1 MKIAAR
7 FVLSA
12 FALVLAGSA
21 HATLVVSDFLTPG
34 DHLLVTDSATGL
46 QWLTPVYTRNHDYD
60 DSFVQSIIATYGF
73 AYASETQ
80 VIDMIDQNFNN
91 PPLDPGTY
99 AGYQD
104 AAAFLN
110 IFGIAANTVCEV
122 SGDHPPFH
130 PCPRTQGL
138 TSTSS
143 SPGTHDGVG
152 MLYVFNGNASYGY
165 LIEQNAWLDTGSTD
179 PQVGSWLVRSI
190 NPVPEP
196 ASLALAAAG
205 MALLA
210 VRVRLR
216 RRT

>member
-1 MKIAAR
+1 
-7 FVLSA
+7 LEN
-12 FALVLAGSA
+12 
-21 HATLVVSDFLTPG
+21 
-34 DHLLVTDSATGL
+34 

-73 AYASETQ
+73 PYASETQ

-91 PPLDPGTY
+91 PPLSPGTY
-99 AGYQD
+99 TGYQD

-110 IFGIAANTVCEV
+110 TFGIAANTVCV
-122 SGDHPPFH
+122 IGGAHPFV

-152 MLYVFNGNASYGY
+152 MLDELNGNASFGY
-165 LIEQNAWLDTGSTD
+165 LIEQNVWLDTGSTD
-179 PQVGSWLVRSI
+179 PQMGSWLVRSI